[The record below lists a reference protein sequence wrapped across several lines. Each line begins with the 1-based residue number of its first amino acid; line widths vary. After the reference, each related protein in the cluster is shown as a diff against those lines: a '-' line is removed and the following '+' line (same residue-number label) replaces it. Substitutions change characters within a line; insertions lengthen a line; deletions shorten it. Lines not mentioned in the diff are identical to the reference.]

1 MENTETINIRG
12 SINAL
17 EVDEAV
23 ALSRRLCKV
32 SSVRTIAGMI
42 TTDTGKT
49 FSVSA
54 TADPDNV
61 VVTRIS

>member
-17 EVDEAV
+17 EVSEAV
-23 ALSRRLCKV
+23 ALPRARCKV
-32 SSVRTIAGMI
+32 SSVRTIAGVI
-42 TTDTGKT
+42 TADTGKAFT
-49 FSVSA
+49 VS
-54 TADPDNV
+54 TTVKKDYI

>member
-17 EVDEAV
+17 EVSEAV
-23 ALSRRLCKV
+23 ALPRRLCVV
-32 SSVRTIAGMI
+32 SSVRAIAGMI

-49 FSVSA
+49 FNVSA
-54 TADPDNV
+54 KDAENI